1 MSQSVETLDGNR
13 DLLTA
18 VNKHQETGK
27 QESAAGHNK
36 DIHNNALQ
44 DILGTVA

>member
-1 MSQSVETLDGNR
+1 MYQSVETLDGNR

-18 VNKHQETGK
+18 VHKHHETGIQET
-27 QESAAGHNK
+27 AAGHNK